1 MRYLSLVLVL
11 LLVMAVGCGHVI
23 EGKKIDGAMT
33 KDLLAPGTDEKK
45 VVEMFG
51 QPQQKEN
58 LANGETKYIYYYRET
73 SRMLFFHR
81 SKADPKDQR
90 RLEVLFRG
98 NEVQR
103 YRYVYAELAPITADI
118 APIETEK
125 K

>member
-81 SKADPKDQR
+81 SKADPKDQQ
-90 RLEVLFRG
+90 RLEVFLKG
-98 NEVQR
+98 DEVQR
-103 YRYVYAELAPITADI
+103 YRYVYAELDPITTDV
-118 APIETEK
+118 APIEEMK